1 MLNVERNVQRTYNME
16 NFANFLFLF
25 NQDTRKHIRNIENTE
40 KKFIKCQLAILFN
53 HTYWNTYIPDWKN
66 STFAVRETGVS
77 RHNGGP
83 IEGPP

>member
-1 MLNVERNVQRTYNME
+1 MLNGKRNVLITCNME

-53 HTYWNTYIPDWKN
+53 NTCLNENILPTYTNIYIYISFKHFYPY
-66 STFAVRETGVS
+66 F
-77 RHNGGP
+77 
-83 IEGPP
+83 